1 MTDKLIILDTTLRD
15 GEQSPGAS
23 MTRDEKLRIARQL
36 ERLRVDVIEAG
47 FAAAELDGSW
57 QPYRAQGCQACNRGY
72 KGRVGVHQVMPVS
85 DEIQR
90 IILRDG
96 SATEIAAQAQ
106 LEGVNTLRQ
115 SGLRKVKLGLTSLQE
130 ILSCTNA

>member
-1 MTDKLIILDTTLRD
+1 VPEVLTGQTL
-15 GEQSPGAS
+15 
-23 MTRDEKLRIARQL
+23 
-36 ERLRVDVIEAG
+36 IEAG
-47 FAAAELDGSW
+47 FAPAELDGSW

-106 LEGVNTLRQ
+106 SEGVNTLRQ